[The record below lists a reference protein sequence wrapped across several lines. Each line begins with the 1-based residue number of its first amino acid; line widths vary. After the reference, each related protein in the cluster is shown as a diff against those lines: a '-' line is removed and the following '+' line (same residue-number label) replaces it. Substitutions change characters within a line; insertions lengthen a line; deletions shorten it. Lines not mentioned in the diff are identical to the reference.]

1 MSGWT
6 THDGMAVMLPIDN
19 IDTDQLIPARFM
31 SQPRLAGY
39 AKYLLHDLRRQED
52 GKLSPRFPLNLHA
65 TTSVLIAGDNFGC
78 GSSREAAVYAL
89 VDSGIRVVAARSFGD
104 IFAANAINNGLLP
117 AVINQRQLDELTELL
132 KQSAQPASV
141 DLNSG
146 TLKVAHNTVTFQ
158 LDETW
163 RTKLI
168 NGWNDID
175 LTRTHADTIRH
186 YRAQRAATRAWAFPR
201 SPSASKEPE

>member
-6 THDGMAVMLPIDN
+6 THDGLAVMLPIDN

-31 SQPRLAGY
+31 SQPRSAGY
-39 AKYLLHDLRRQED
+39 STFLLHDLRRQED
-52 GKLSPRFPLNLHA
+52 GGLSPQFALNQHSDA
-65 TTSVLIAGDNFGC
+65 TILITGENFGC

-89 VDSGIRVVAARSFGD
+89 IDSGIKTVVAQSFGD

-117 AVINQRQLDELTELL
+117 AIVNHEQWNALRTALGNSGQ
-132 KQSAQPASV
+132 AASV
-141 DLNSG
+141 DLKTC
-146 TLKVAHNTVTFQ
+146 TLQVAKSTIDFR

-163 RTKLI
+163 RIKLI

-175 LTRTHADTIRH
+175 LTRTHTDAIQA
-186 YRAQRAATRAWAFPR
+186 YRLRRMTKHPWAF
-201 SPSASKEPE
+201 AQLSKKTNLV